1 MQEVTFK
8 ERQGQRVRISQGM
21 VGMDSLQGLR
31 RQCDGAAGTSS
42 GPWEAGEGSDGGAEA
57 ERHIGPRLQ
66 GPGPIWE
73 LPLCANEEID
83 PFFGGTCG
91 RNILPSLLDFWS
103 FYNET
108 E

>member
-1 MQEVTFK
+1 
-8 ERQGQRVRISQGM
+8 
-21 VGMDSLQGLR
+21 MDSLQGLR
-31 RQCDGAAGTSS
+31 RERVECDGAAGTSS
-42 GPWEAGEGSDGGAEA
+42 GPWKAGEGSDGGAEA

-83 PFFGGTCG
+83 PFLGGMCG

-103 FYNET
+103 F
-108 E
+108 